1 MRSIRHL
8 AVALSLAGATAIA
21 QEAPADKPAE
31 KGAAAS
37 SNMQILREKVRA
49 DRKLLVAEN
58 MELTEAEGTAFWPV
72 YDAFQ
77 KDMGQINQRLMKTI
91 KDYADAYNAKAV
103 TDELAGKLTDEVI
116 AIDQAELDLKKE
128 YLPKFRAVLPN
139 TKVARYMQIENKVR
153 AVVKY
158 DLARG
163 IPLVNVQ

>member
-8 AVALSLAGATAIA
+8 AAALSLASAAALAQETPAEKSADKGATAT
-21 QEAPADKPAE
+21 
-31 KGAAAS
+31 S

-72 YDAFQ
+72 YDAYQ
-77 KDMGQINQRLMKTI
+77 KDMGQINQRLIKVV

-103 TDELAGKLTDEVI
+103 TDEVAGRLTDEAL
-116 AIDQAELDLKKE
+116 AIEQAEIDLKKT
-128 YLPKFRAVLPN
+128 YLPRFREVLPN
-139 TKVARYMQIENKVR
+139 HKAARYMQIENKIR

-163 IPLVNVQ
+163 IPLVQ

>member
-1 MRSIRHL
+1 MRSIRL
-8 AVALSLAGATAIA
+8 FAASLSLAGATAIA
-21 QEAPADKPAE
+21 QEALGDKPAD

-77 KDMGQINQRLMKTI
+77 KDMGQINQRLMGVI
-91 KDYADAYNAKAV
+91 KEYADAYNAKTV
-103 TDELAGKLTDEVI
+103 TDELAGKLTDEAI
-116 AIDQAELDLKKE
+116 AIDQAELDLKKA

-139 TKVARYMQIENKVR
+139 TKVARYMQIENKIR

-163 IPLVNVQ
+163 IPLVQ